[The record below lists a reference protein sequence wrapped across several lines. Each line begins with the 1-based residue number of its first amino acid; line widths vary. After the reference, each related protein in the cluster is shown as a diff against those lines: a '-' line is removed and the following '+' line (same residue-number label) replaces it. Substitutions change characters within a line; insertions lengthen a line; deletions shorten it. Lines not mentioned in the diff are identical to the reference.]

1 MKKVHLRQMVLTLLL
16 FFNPWRI
23 KKIKLTPQFFH
34 ILIFCECVWWF
45 RRQKNYR
52 NCCVIVIVPWVLIAF
67 VHCLPR
73 SPAVNL
79 LISAL
84 IVKCVDYRAFKSP
97 SHCDISNSGLGDFH
111 SIRTLSRPARG
122 LLVSAS
128 ASVLVGRVSAL
139 GRVSR
144 RPCKLVLQPS
154 CQAQAQCAEEL

>member
-84 IVKCVDYRAFKSP
+84 IVKCVDYRAFN
-97 SHCDISNSGLGDFH
+97 HHRIAILAIQALEISTAFGL
-111 SIRTLSRPARG
+111 
-122 LLVSAS
+122 
-128 ASVLVGRVSAL
+128 SVD
-139 GRVSR
+139 
-144 RPCKLVLQPS
+144 QPVVYW
-154 CQAQAQCAEEL
+154 